1 MDRLLYLLETKEK
14 TNPRLTNEELAV
26 MLGVSEDEVREQI
39 RIYEESGVIKGYRAI
54 LDKEKVNARD
64 CTALIEIKVQP
75 KFGHGFDEVA
85 QRIANLE
92 EVESIYLMSG
102 GYDLCCIVQ
111 NKSFEEVAMF
121 VVKRLSP
128 LEDVVSTTTNFIL
141 KKYKEQ
147 GISFAEQTKDDRGT
161 ISL

>member
-1 MDRLLYLLETKEK
+1 MDRLLYLLET
-14 TNPRLTNEELAV
+14 NPRLTNAELAV
-26 MLGVSEDEVREQI
+26 MLGVSEEEVKNQI
-39 RIYEESGVIKGYRAI
+39 RLYEESGVIKGYRAI
-54 LDKEKVNARD
+54 IDKDKVNAKS

-147 GISFAEQTKDDRGT
+147 GISFAEPTKDDRGT

>member
-1 MDRLLYLLETKEK
+1 MDRLLYLLET
-14 TNPRLTNEELAV
+14 NPRLTNAELAV
-26 MLGVSEDEVREQI
+26 MLGVSENEVKEQI
-39 RIYEESGVIKGYRAI
+39 KIYEESGVIKGYRAI
-54 LDKEKVNARD
+54 IDKDKVNAKS

-147 GISFAEQTKDDRGT
+147 GISFAEPTKDDRGT

>member
-1 MDRLLYLLETKEK
+1 MDRLLYLLET
-14 TNPRLTNEELAV
+14 NPRLTNAELAV
-26 MLGVSEDEVREQI
+26 MLGVSEEEVKKQI
-39 RIYEESGVIKGYRAI
+39 RLYEESGVIKGYRAI
-54 LDKEKVNARD
+54 IDKDKVNAKS

-147 GISFAEQTKDDRGT
+147 GISFAESTKDDRGT

>member
-1 MDRLLYLLETKEK
+1 MDRLLYLLE

-26 MLGVSEDEVREQI
+26 MLGVSEDEVGEQI

-54 LDKEKVNARD
+54 LDKEKINARD

>member
-1 MDRLLYLLETKEK
+1 MDRLLYLLETN
-14 TNPRLTNEELAV
+14 TRLTNEELAV

>member
-1 MDRLLYLLETKEK
+1 MDRLLYLLE

-111 NKSFEEVAMF
+111 NKLFEEVAMF

>member
-1 MDRLLYLLETKEK
+1 MDRLLHLLE

-147 GISFAEQTKDDRGT
+147 GISFAEPTKDDRGT

>member
-1 MDRLLYLLETKEK
+1 MDRLLYLLET
-14 TNPRLTNEELAV
+14 NQRLTNEELAV

>member
-1 MDRLLYLLETKEK
+1 MDRLLYLLET
-14 TNPRLTNEELAV
+14 NPRLTNAELAV
-26 MLGVSEDEVREQI
+26 MLGISEEEVKEQI
-39 RIYEESGVIKGYRAI
+39 RLYEESGVIKGYRAI
-54 LDKEKVNARD
+54 IDKDKVNAKS

-147 GISFAEQTKDDRGT
+147 GISFAEPTKDDRGT

>member
-1 MDRLLYLLETKEK
+1 MDRLLYLLET
-14 TNPRLTNEELAV
+14 NPRLTNAELAV
-26 MLGVSEDEVREQI
+26 MLGVSENEVKEQI

-54 LDKEKVNARD
+54 IDKDKVNAKS

>member
-1 MDRLLYLLETKEK
+1 MNRLLYLLE

-147 GISFAEQTKDDRGT
+147 GISFAEPTKDDRGT